1 MFALDSLD
9 VFLVVAT
16 ILLALTSLAF
26 FAAAIWAMRKKTLL
40 SLPTLGS
47 LVLALLFVS
56 LAALFGTLALAT
68 QGYRALTREDVAA
81 VVRTEPMGAERFK
94 AHFVFANGEQAS
106 YELAG
111 NELYVDAYILKW
123 KPVANFIG
131 LHTSYELDRVAG
143 RYTSVRD
150 EQTKV
155 RTVYSLAK
163 NKPFDIFQLRKSYS
177 IFNPL
182 LDVEYGSATFKSAPS
197 PAAFEIRV
205 STTGL
210 LLREAKVNAKV
221 K

>member
-1 MFALDSLD
+1 MFTFASAD
-9 VFLVVAT
+9 VFLVIATVVLALASLTCFAAT
-16 ILLALTSLAF
+16 IW
-26 FAAAIWAMRKKTLL
+26 AARKKHLV

-47 LVLALLFVS
+47 FVLALLFLT

-81 VVRTEPMGAERFK
+81 VVRTEPMGPERFR
-94 AHFVFANGEQAS
+94 AHFIFANGEQAS

-123 KPVANFIG
+123 KPVANFLG

-155 RTVYSLAK
+155 RTVYSVAK
-163 NKPFDIFQLRKSYS
+163 NKPFNVFQLRKSYA

-182 LDVEYGSATFKSAPS
+182 LDVEYGSATFKSVPS
-197 PAAFEIRV
+197 PVAFEIRV

-210 LLREAKVNAKV
+210 LLREAKVKPQDQ
-221 K
+221 